1 MITKIIDRQRDFFLK
16 GSTLNIKF
24 RLMNLEKLRSLILSN
39 YDDIITAFSKEFNKS
54 EFDVVS
60 TEISMVISEID
71 FFIKNLKKLVKVK
84 KVKSNMINIPSKGY
98 IIPEP
103 YGVCL
108 IMSPWNYPF
117 QLAMLPLV
125 GAIASG
131 NTVVL
136 KPSNYSPNV
145 SIVLENILS
154 NFDKRLISV
163 VLGGREV
170 NQNLLDHKFDY
181 IFFTGSVNVGKFVME
196 KAARNLTPVTLE
208 LGGKSPCIV
217 DAKCDLDIACKR
229 IVWGKYL
236 NAGQT
241 CVAPDYILVHKNIHD
256 DFVTKV
262 LEYIESFYYKN
273 NRLSKDFPEII
284 NDKHLDRLKNLILK
298 NNLVFGG
305 NVKGRTLE
313 PTVLDNISFGDKIM
327 KEEIFGPIMPIIEY
341 ENIDNIIYDLKRMN
355 KPLALYIFS
364 NDRKIIKK
372 VLRNI
377 SSGGA
382 CINDVIMHLTND
394 KLPFGGVGTSGMGS
408 YHGQKSFETFS
419 HYKSVFEKSKPE
431 FQVKYPPYN
440 EKKLKT
446 IKKLMKVNEVK

>member
-16 GSTLNIKF
+16 GGTLNIKF
-24 RLMNLEKLRSLILSN
+24 RLMNLKKLRNLILSN
-39 YDDIITAFSKEFNKS
+39 YDNIIEAFMKEFNKC

-71 FFIKNLKKLVKVK
+71 FFIKNLKKLVKIK
-84 KVKSNMINIPSKGY
+84 KVKSNFINTPSKGY
-98 IIPEP
+98 IMPEP

-117 QLAMLPLV
+117 QLSMLPLV

-131 NTVVL
+131 NTVIL

-145 SIVLENILS
+145 SLAIENILS
-154 NFDKRLISV
+154 NLDKRLICT

-170 NQNLLDHKFDY
+170 NQSLLDHKFDY
-181 IFFTGSVNVGKFVME
+181 IFFTGSVSVGKLVME
-196 KAARNLTPVTLE
+196 KASRNLTPVTLE

-217 DAKCDLDIACKR
+217 DENCDLETSCKR

-256 DFVTKV
+256 DFVGKV
-262 LEYIESFYYKN
+262 IEYIESFYYNN

-284 NDKHLDRLKNLILK
+284 NQKHLDRLNNLILK
-298 NNLVFGG
+298 NNVVFGG
-305 NVKGRTLE
+305 NTKGKTLE
-313 PTVLDNISFGDKIM
+313 PTVLDNVSFGDKIM

-341 ENIDNIIYDLKRMN
+341 ENIDNVIFDLKRMN

-364 NDRKIIKK
+364 NNKK
-372 VLRNI
+372 VINKVLKNI

-408 YHGQKSFETFS
+408 YHGQKSFDTFT
-419 HYKSVFEKSKPE
+419 HYKSIFEKPKTE
-431 FQVKYPPYN
+431 FKVKYPPYN

>member
-170 NQNLLDHKFDY
+170 NQNLLDYKFDY

-313 PTVLDNISFGDKIM
+313 PTVLDYISFGDKIM

-341 ENIDNIIYDLKRMN
+341 ENIDNIIYDLK
-355 KPLALYIFS
+355 
-364 NDRKIIKK
+364 
-372 VLRNI
+372 
-377 SSGGA
+377 
-382 CINDVIMHLTND
+382 
-394 KLPFGGVGTSGMGS
+394 
-408 YHGQKSFETFS
+408 
-419 HYKSVFEKSKPE
+419 
-431 FQVKYPPYN
+431 
-440 EKKLKT
+440 
-446 IKKLMKVNEVK
+446 